1 MDKKIQKLFNELS
14 GEQIGRLLGIFFTDV
29 YMREIGFDILVGS
42 WETESEKR
50 GIMKKVKALI
60 KIIKAK

>member
-29 YMREIGFDILVGS
+29 YMREIAFDNLVGS